1 MPLGIVCGRVVALQA
16 LQFVFMPA
24 AFAANGACVGPAA
37 LSNSVVSITRHFTE
51 EERKSDPTLLGVRGT
66 GWFLSSRTLATA
78 AHVAESMALSQTD
91 WKEVDLG
98 EGTQEKHFQ
107 VRLRKIL
114 GPGVEKISILEL
126 KESFSGAQPLSI
138 RSEPLATG
146 ETVYSLGYQGNQLR
160 IASGHFV
167 REGDEARLAGTDLF
181 ELSDGDDRLALDH
194 GASGAPVL
202 DCEGR
207 VVAVVS
213 NVFAKTISFMSQA
226 IRVSTAWGSPNVAA
240 IPASALV
247 PFSDAAGT
255 GQ

>member
-1 MPLGIVCGRVVALQA
+1 MPLRSVWGRVVAFQA
-16 LQFVFMPA
+16 PQFVFMLA
-24 AFAANGACVGPAA
+24 AFAAEGACVSPEGLAK
-37 LSNSVVSITRHFTE
+37 SVVSVTRHFPE

-66 GWFLSSRTLATA
+66 GWFLSPDSLVTA
-78 AHVAESMALSQTD
+78 AHVAESMGLSQTD

-98 EGTQEKHFQ
+98 EGTEEKHFK
-107 VRLRKIL
+107 VRLQKIL
-114 GPGVEKISILEL
+114 GHGVEKIAILEL
-126 KESFSGAQPLSI
+126 KESFSGAKPLPV
-138 RSEPLATG
+138 RSEPLGIG
-146 ETVYSLGYQGNQLR
+146 ETVSSLGYPGNQLR

-167 REGDEARLAGTDLF
+167 KEGDEARLAGTNLF

-202 DCEGR
+202 DCDGR

-240 IPASALV
+240 IPASALE
-247 PFSDAAGT
+247 PLSDAAGA
-255 GQ
+255 GR

>member
-1 MPLGIVCGRVVALQA
+1 ML
-16 LQFVFMPA
+16 A
-24 AFAANGACVGPAA
+24 AFAAEGACVSPEGLAK
-37 LSNSVVSITRHFTE
+37 SVVSVTRHFPE

-66 GWFLSSRTLATA
+66 GWFLSPDSLVTA
-78 AHVAESMALSQTD
+78 AHVAESMGLSQTD
-91 WKEVDLG
+91 WKEVDV
-98 EGTQEKHFQ
+98 GTGAQDKHFK
-107 VRLRKIL
+107 VRIRRIL
-114 GPGVEKISILEL
+114 GPGVEKIVILEL
-126 KESFSGAQPLSI
+126 KESFPGVEPLSV

-146 ETVYSLGYQGNQLR
+146 EAAYSIGYPGNQLR

-167 REGDEARLAGTDLF
+167 KEGDEARLAGTDLF